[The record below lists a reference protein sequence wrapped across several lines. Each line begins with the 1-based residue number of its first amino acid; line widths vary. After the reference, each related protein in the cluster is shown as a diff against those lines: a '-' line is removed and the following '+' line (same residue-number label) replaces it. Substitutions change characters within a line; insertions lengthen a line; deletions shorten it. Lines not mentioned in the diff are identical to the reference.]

1 MTKFLNTIYQFL
13 SGLLFPR
20 FCLNCQREK
29 NYLCQD
35 CFSLIDILTNQY
47 CPFCNPP
54 KIVLDGKT
62 CYSCRKSKKLTG
74 LFCAASYQNFI
85 IKKLISQFKYEPY
98 VKELAKP
105 LAVLIIQHFQL
116 LDYSPEFL
124 IKNPKDEVYPF
135 QGLPSSSPSF
145 LLRKN
150 SVSDFVLIPV
160 PLHKKRRRW
169 RGFNQ
174 AEEISRQLSLFFNPV
189 RDSKN
194 KRNTQKEDI
203 SNRVKIPLISDCLLK
218 TKQTLPQV
226 KLSEKERTD
235 NVKGAF
241 VCQNKNLIKEK
252 KILLV
257 DDVFTTGST
266 MEECARV
273 LKDSGAKE
281 VWGIAAARE

>member
-98 VKELAKP
+98 IKELAKP
-105 LAVLIIQHFQL
+105 LAVLIIQHFQA
-116 LDYSPEFL
+116 LDYPPPFF
-124 IKNPKDEVYPF
+124 KDRA
-135 QGLPSSSPSF
+135 G
-145 LLRKN
+145 
-150 SVSDFVLIPV
+150 FVLMPV
-160 PLHKKRRRW
+160 PLHRKRLKW

-174 AEEISRQLSLFFNPV
+174 AEEIALQLSLFF
-189 RDSKN
+189 KM
-194 KRNTQKEDI
+194 
-203 SNRVKIPLISDCLLK
+203 PLISDCLLK

-226 KLSEKERTD
+226 QLSEKERTD
-235 NVKGAF
+235 NVKSAF

>member
-1 MTKFLNTIYQFL
+1 MWKNQEIPVKMFLMRTLEEHSFFSTLRCARVKEFL
-13 SGLLFPR
+13 LNLLFPLY
-20 FCLNCQREK
+20 CINCQREK

-35 CFSLIDILTNQY
+35 CFSLIDISTSQH
-47 CPFCNPP
+47 CPFCSPA

-74 LFCAASYQNFI
+74 LFCAASYQNLI
-85 IKKLISQFKYEPY
+85 IKKLISQFKYEPCI
-98 VKELAKP
+98 KELAKP
-105 LAVLIIQHFQL
+105 LASLIIQHFQL
-116 LDYSPEFL
+116 LDYP
-124 IKNPKDEVYPF
+124 PPF
-135 QGLPSSSPSF
+135 F
-145 LLRKN
+145 RDR
-150 SVSDFVLIPV
+150 SDFVLIPV
-160 PLHKKRRRW
+160 PLHKKRLKW

-174 AEEISRQLSLFFNPV
+174 AEEISHQLSLFFKM
-189 RDSKN
+189 S
-194 KRNTQKEDI
+194 
-203 SNRVKIPLISDCLLK
+203 LISDVLLK

-226 KLSEKERTD
+226 ELSGKERTD
-235 NVKGAF
+235 NVKSAF